1 LGSAMVVHGTIVP
14 MELAHLP
21 YRKSTFEDYV
31 GARALER
38 NGNKAWRKSVADVV
52 ARLSAALVPDEVVL
66 GGGNVRK
73 LKTLPPGCRAG
84 DNANAFAGGF
94 RLWAA
99 VGEPGA
105 KTRPSR
111 TPMLAGQ
118 RPLGRGAAAQR
129 TPRAN

>member
-1 LGSAMVVHGTIVP
+1 MVVHGTVVP

-21 YRKSTFEDYV
+21 YRKSTFEGYV

-38 NGNKAWRKSVADVV
+38 DGRKAWRKHVADVV

-73 LKTLPPGCRAG
+73 LKTLPPRCRAG
-84 DNANAFAGGF
+84 DNANAFTGGF

-99 VGEPGA
+99 
-105 KTRPSR
+105 
-111 TPMLAGQ
+111 GQ
-118 RPLGRGAAAQR
+118 RE
-129 TPRAN
+129 TRAN